1 MDIFLGIS
9 KEIWEGIF
17 TVTKVLVP
25 GLILALY
32 AIYYRQRKKSEIKME
47 GAVAKVRIQSYERL
61 VSSFSRI
68 IITDEPSLEDENKIN
83 SIKQYV
89 HYPDLNIDVPVCTKT
104 ESNFDNFYNEITNL
118 SQNEQVYLDIE
129 TKEELEKSVAL
140 FTHCKMSL
148 DAFCDSERAMSGGR
162 TEKDIQM
169 KIDFA
174 YLMTA
179 VMMKSQYN
187 RTFLSLEETIDN
199 QLRHLRLGYRN
210 YYFKKIIS
218 KVKEQ
223 FLRILDKRLA
233 NKKVQFVVWSLM
245 DKNYKSMSSIL
256 IQLIDVYCYIHVM
269 DKYKPGEYFSLDEK
283 TRINLDAKF
292 FATLFMNI
300 HY

>member
-1 MDIFLGIS
+1 MDIYLGLS
-9 KEIWEGIF
+9 KEIWEGVF
-17 TVTKVLVP
+17 TVAKVLIP

-32 AIYYRQRKKSEIKME
+32 AIYYQQRKKREIKME

-61 VSSFSRI
+61 VSSFSQI
-68 IITDEPSLEDENKIN
+68 IITDDPSLEDEDKIN
-83 SIKQYV
+83 SIKKYV
-89 HYPDLNIDVPVCTKT
+89 NYPDLNIDVPACTKS

-118 SQNEQVYLDIE
+118 SQNEQVYLDID
-129 TKEELEKSVAL
+129 TKKELEKSVAL

-148 DAFCDSERAMSGGR
+148 DAFCDTERAIPDGHAD
-162 TEKDIQM
+162 KDIQK

-187 RTFLSLEETIDN
+187 RTFISLEDTIDN
-199 QLRHLRLGYRN
+199 QIRHLRLGYKN

-223 FLRILDKRLA
+223 FLRFLDKRLT
-233 NKKVQFVVWSLM
+233 NKKVQLVVWSLM

-256 IQLIDVYCYIHVM
+256 IQLVEVFCYIHVM
-269 DKYKPGEYFSLDEK
+269 DKYTPDEYFSMDEK
-283 TRINLDAKF
+283 KRMSLDAKF
-292 FATLFMNI
+292 FAALFMNI